1 MASRPRTLKNRKLPP
16 NLYPNGK
23 YWRYR
28 NPITGLM
35 TSINRPLEDAI
46 KLARAANA
54 KLAPVM
60 AGDGELL
67 IILTGDR
74 LPTIRNLVER
84 FEAEWLKDR
93 DYAARTL
100 AEIQFKLERYRQDLG
115 DQLIGQLD
123 VLAVAE
129 YLDGFSNNAYTKHR
143 GLLVQIFAF
152 AVVTRARR
160 LCAPRPCSH
169 IRRRC

>member
-1 MASRPRTLKNRKLPP
+1 MASRPRTIKNRKLPP

-67 IILTGDR
+67 MILT
-74 LPTIRNLVER
+74 
-84 FEAEWLKDR
+84 KH
-93 DYAARTL
+93 Y
-100 AEIQFKLERYRQDLG
+100 QDG
-115 DQLIGQLD
+115 HTEKGI
-123 VLAVAE
+123 E
-129 YLDGFSNNAYTKHR
+129 YLEVGAD
-143 GLLVQIFAF
+143 LAF
-152 AVVTRARR
+152 
-160 LCAPRPCSH
+160 
-169 IRRRC
+169 